1 MTARE
6 AIDWLSVSEV
16 ANMAALH
23 AAAFRETGAW
33 EASAIEDLLR
43 QPTIYALGMY
53 TDAELMSFLI
63 VQIAVDGAEILT
75 LATHPE
81 RQRKGLAARLLAF
94 FERHSPIEGLQTWL
108 LDVAADNQ
116 SAIAF
121 YAKLGFQ
128 VDGRRP
134 EYYKRLEGQRIDA
147 ILMSKSLAGQAT

>member
-6 AIDWLSVSEV
+6 VIDWLSVSE
-16 ANMAALH
+16 ATNMAALH
-23 AAAFRETGAW
+23 TAAFRETEAW

-43 QPTIYALGMY
+43 QPNIYALGVY
-53 TDAELMSFLI
+53 TDALLISFMI
-63 VQIAVDGAEILT
+63 AQVAVDCAEILT
-75 LATHPE
+75 IATHPK
-81 RQRKGLAARLLAF
+81 RQRKGLAARLLAYY
-94 FERHSPIEGLQTWL
+94 ERHSPIEGLQTWL

-121 YAKLGFQ
+121 YEKLGFQ